1 MIFIKLRYEGQRR
14 DVEYLLSRVPLYSQ
28 SSLMFLNVTIF
39 LQLNAKKYQE
49 IFLLKTSQIVKT
61 KVQNFLFHLITFSN
75 IGSN

>member
-1 MIFIKLRYEGQRR
+1 MKDRGT
-14 DVEYLLSRVPLYSQ
+14 V
-28 SSLMFLNVTIF
+28 LNIHSAGFHYIYNHLNIVSNVSKCATTS

-49 IFLLKTSQIVKT
+49 IFLLETSQIVKT